1 MSTIKINS
9 LPCFTAKDSLHIKA
23 SLPLAILLVLKSN
36 SLLRDIV
43 DIYEQVASLIARSN
57 RMVVFT
63 GAGISTESG
72 ISDFRS
78 PGGLWEKYD
87 PSEFMFDKFLA
98 SEETRK
104 RYWEMNQGLWLAILE
119 SQPNAAH
126 QAIVELDRVGK
137 LDCVITQNI
146 DGLHQRAGLSDEKVL
161 ELHGTTL
168 WVNCLSC
175 AKRYARQEI
184 HDRVESGDKAPYC
197 DDCGGI
203 LKPATISF
211 GQAMPE
217 RETREAE
224 RRSSVCDLFLVIGSS
239 LVVYPA
245 AQMPV
250 IAKRA
255 GAQLVIINLM
265 PTPHDDYAD
274 LIIGEKAGETM
285 EQIMHRMSEF

>member
-1 MSTIKINS
+1 MDVFDQAANLIN
-9 LPCFTAKDSLHIKA
+9 
-23 SLPLAILLVLKSN
+23 N
-36 SLLRDIV
+36 S
-43 DIYEQVASLIARSN
+43 EKLI
-57 RMVVFT
+57 VFT

-104 RYWEMNQGLWLAILE
+104 KYWEMSHELWPTIVEA
-119 SQPNAAH
+119 QPNAAH
-126 QAIVELDRVGK
+126 MAIAEIDRIGK

-146 DGLHQRAGLSDEKVL
+146 DGLHQRAGVPYEKVI

-168 WVNCLSC
+168 WVLCLNC
-175 AKRYARQEI
+175 AKRYPRQEI
-184 HDRVESGDKAPYC
+184 HDRVEAGDKAPYC
-197 DDCGGI
+197 SDCGGI

-217 RETREAE
+217 RETLEAE
-224 RRSSVCDLFLVIGSS
+224 RRSASCDLFFVIGSS

-250 IAKRA
+250 VAKRG
-255 GAQLVIINLM
+255 GAKLVILNM
-265 PTPHDDYAD
+265 TPTPHDDYAD
-274 LIIGEKAGETM
+274 LIIPEKAGETM
-285 EQIMHRMSEF
+285 VQIMERLRID